1 MRTLLGWSIS
11 GPVSKK
17 SASKKAK
24 ASNYK
29 ISLDESV
36 ERFWKIDG
44 LCIADE
50 QMPSVNDN
58 AVVKL
63 WDEATK
69 LENQHYVLRIP
80 FKQEDP
86 NFPDNKVMVA
96 KRLTYLSRRL
106 KKRQGAV

>member
-1 MRTLLGWSIS
+1 
-11 GPVSKK
+11 
-17 SASKKAK
+17 
-24 ASNYK
+24 
-29 ISLDESV
+29 
-36 ERFWKIDG
+36 
-44 LCIADE
+44 
-50 QMPSVNDN
+50 MPSVNDN

-63 WDEATK
+63 WDKTTK
-69 LENQHYVLRIP
+69 LQNQHYVLRIP